1 MIIIDNVNDDDTS
14 SHLAPRGLPK
24 RHDGAAYE
32 PLFSY
37 LGTMILVSEGAL
49 RSSLHGPCVTFMRSE
64 LKFQV

>member
-1 MIIIDNVNDDDTS
+1 MIIIDKLLYQTS
-14 SHLAPRGLPK
+14 EPRELPK

-37 LGTMILVSEGAL
+37 VGTMILVGEGAL
-49 RSSLHGPCVTFMRSE
+49 RSSLLGPCVTFMRSE